1 MPAEAIATLLDS
13 KNKAIGTIKFFQ
25 KQYKLTMYI
34 DATSEDLKDTVSL
47 VFYKYGDS
55 FNYGNTI
62 STDDIVLNPENNKL
76 DSMVAIDV
84 RQTNVSIYS
93 SHYKNSILG
102 RGVGLVTDNGIV
114 GFGSV
119 CLLKE

>member
-1 MPAEAIATLLDS
+1 MPAEGIATLLDS
-13 KNKAIGTIKFFQ
+13 KNKALGTIKFFQ

-34 DATSEDLKDTVSL
+34 DATSEDFKDTVSL
-47 VFYKYGDS
+47 VFYKYGGSNSDD
-55 FNYGNTI
+55 TI
-62 STDDIVLNPENNKL
+62 KTDDIVLNPVNNKI
-76 DSMVAIDV
+76 DSMVAVDA
-84 RQTNVSIYS
+84 RQTNVSIYP
-93 SHYKNSILG
+93 SHYRNSILG